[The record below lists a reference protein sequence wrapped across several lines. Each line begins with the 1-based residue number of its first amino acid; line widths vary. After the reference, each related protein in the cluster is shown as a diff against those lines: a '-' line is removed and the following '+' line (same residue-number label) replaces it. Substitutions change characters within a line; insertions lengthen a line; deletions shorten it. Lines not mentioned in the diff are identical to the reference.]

1 MRNYLIFVITYISI
15 NFLLLVLFRDSDY
28 IIKRFLIF
36 HIIIILFL
44 FIKGIVLFIKNKNSI
59 NDRAKNIKDKWA
71 KQGFISSAFTRSS
84 GHLFFC
90 YIGFVYIFVT
100 LYFCYLLYKGR
111 IHYSNRFIIIF
122 LVFIGFVIALKETY
136 THFAQCINA
145 SQNGSTIPY
154 CDNHYYKYWNCIHNE
169 YITSEEEA

>member
-1 MRNYLIFVITYISI
+1 MQKYLIFVITYISV
-15 NFLLLVLFRDSDY
+15 NFILLILFRDSEY

-44 FIKGIVLFIKNKNSI
+44 LIKGIILFLKNKKDII
-59 NDRAKNIKDKWA
+59 NRANNIKDKWA
-71 KQGFISSAFTRSS
+71 KQGFLSSAFTRSS

-100 LYFCYLLYKGR
+100 LYFFYLLYKGK
-111 IHYSNRFIIIF
+111 IHPSNRFVIIF
-122 LVFIGFVIALKETY
+122 LVFIGFIIALKETY
-136 THFAQCINA
+136 THFTQCINA
-145 SQNGSTIPY
+145 TQNGATIPY

-169 YITSEEEA
+169 YITSEEST